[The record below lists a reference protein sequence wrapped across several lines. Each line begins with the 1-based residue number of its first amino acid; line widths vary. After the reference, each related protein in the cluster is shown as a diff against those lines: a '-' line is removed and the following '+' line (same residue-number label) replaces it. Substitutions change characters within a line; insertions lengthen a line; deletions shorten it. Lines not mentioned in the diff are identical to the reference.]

1 MRTLYQGRRIEV
13 REEGNGPPV
22 VLVHGYPLDG
32 DMWSP
37 VSRILARKF
46 RVLRPDLPSRRDT
59 PHPVSPAVAE
69 YASWISA
76 VAESAGSP
84 AGIAGFSMG
93 GYVLLDLLK
102 RKPSFVRAAAFV
114 DTRADADDEKTRAAR
129 NAAIFTARE
138 MGPTAVSDGML
149 PKLLSPAGRSDREI
163 ASEVRA
169 ITRRQNPNSLE
180 NDLLV
185 MQGRPDSREFLAEIG
200 IPCLVVRGSVDAIT
214 PASAAEEM
222 AKRIPG
228 ARLVTIEGA
237 GHLTPLE
244 KPAEVA
250 AALGEF
256 FEKALR

>member
-1 MRTLYQGRRIEV
+1 MRAIYQGRKVEV

-32 DMWSP
+32 DMWIP
-37 VSRILARKF
+37 VSRVLARKF

-59 PHPVSPAVAE
+59 PHPASPAVAE
-69 YASWISA
+69 YASWISV

-93 GYVLLDLLK
+93 GYVVLDLLK
-102 RKPSFVRAAAFV
+102 RKPAFLRAAAFV
-114 DTRADADDEKTRAAR
+114 DTRAEADDEKVRAAR

-138 MGPTAVSDGML
+138 MGPSAVSNGML
-149 PKLLSPAGRSDREI
+149 PKLLSPAARSDRQI
-163 ASEVRA
+163 ASAVRA

-185 MQGRPDSREFLAEIG
+185 MQGRPDSTEFLEEIG
-200 IPCLVVRGSVDAIT
+200 IPCLVVRGSLDAIT
-214 PASAAEEM
+214 PAAAAEAM

-237 GHLTPLE
+237 GHLTPME

-250 AALGEF
+250 AALGEL